1 MKLISGGVTATTD
14 EINILD
20 GVTATKD
27 EINVDTA
34 QAGTVVNEK
43 AVIMELQDKLYH
55 YMPAGGTWQSVQVLL
70 FQFRNY

>member
-1 MKLISGGVTATTD
+1 MDGVTATTD

-27 EINVDTA
+27 EINVLDTA

-43 AVIMELQDKLYH
+43 AVIYGTAGQV
-55 YMPAGGTWQSVQVLL
+55 AATTAVGGTLARL
-70 FQFRNY
+70 RFYCR